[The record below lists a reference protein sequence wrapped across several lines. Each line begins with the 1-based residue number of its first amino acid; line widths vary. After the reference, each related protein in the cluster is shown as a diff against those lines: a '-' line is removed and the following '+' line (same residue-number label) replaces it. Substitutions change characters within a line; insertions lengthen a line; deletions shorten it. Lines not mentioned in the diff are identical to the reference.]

1 MSQVFYRKYRP
12 KKFEEVI
19 GQGHIVGVLKNAV
32 FKNRISHAYLFA
44 GPRGTG
50 KTTIARILAKE
61 VGCAEEDIIEIDAAS
76 SRGIDEAKALRE
88 AARTVPFK
96 SPYKTYI
103 IDEAHMLTKEAF
115 NVLLK
120 TIEEPPAHVIFVLAT
135 TEFEKIPDTIV
146 SRAQYFKFN
155 KISIADIMR
164 ELQMIAEA
172 EGLKAHDDALKLI
185 AFFAEGSL
193 RDAEN
198 IMFQVFG
205 AEEKEIREELVR
217 TLLGAPEE
225 ETVNNLILL
234 SLKKEVGK
242 MLEVLDK
249 NLATGGDHVMLGKLI
264 LRNLRAAYFLA
275 LDKNAGILIA
285 DEFSQDEIASLKTF
299 SAYGAKTL
307 EEGVRM
313 LYEALRLRADD
324 FTASLPL
331 ELALIKI
338 ATRS

>member
-1 MSQVFYRKYRP
+1 
-12 KKFEEVI
+12 
-19 GQGHIVGVLKNAV
+19 
-32 FKNRISHAYLFA
+32 
-44 GPRGTG
+44 
-50 KTTIARILAKE
+50 
-61 VGCAEEDIIEIDAAS
+61 
-76 SRGIDEAKALRE
+76 
-88 AARTVPFK
+88 
-96 SPYKTYI
+96 
-103 IDEAHMLTKEAF
+103 
-115 NVLLK
+115 
-120 TIEEPPAHVIFVLAT
+120 
-135 TEFEKIPDTIV
+135 
-146 SRAQYFKFN
+146 
-155 KISIADIMR
+155 
-164 ELQMIAEA
+164 
-172 EGLKAHDDALKLI
+172 
-185 AFFAEGSL
+185 
-193 RDAEN
+193 
-198 IMFQVFG
+198 MFQVFG